1 MRTNIVI
8 DDKLMASAMAA
19 GNFKSKREVVEE
31 GLRLIARRK
40 VYDGLLALRGQL
52 QWDDSDEGWAKAA
65 QERAL
70 EAPATTAHEPEA
82 VYKVIKNAKAVPKR
96 KAR

>member
-70 EAPATTAHEPEA
+70 EAPTTSAHEPEA
-82 VYKVIKNAKAVPKR
+82 VYKVTKIAKAVPKR
-96 KAR
+96 NAR